1 MSFNHLTI
9 GSTTGF
15 NRGGN
20 PVAERA
26 AVQRQSNPSADA
38 PGQSAKVDAPVRR
51 NTLVAAMMQAM
62 QSLVGAS
69 PLSASPPGA
78 NPAAPATITITATAT
93 ATSNAATPTN
103 ATSATSVG
111 PADAP
116 TAAPS
121 RAPVDFKQ
129 LTHAFA
135 HAIYSAL
142 RGAEDASDSGRGG
155 RPENPGHQGHHGH
168 HGVSKS
174 TYGDLAQRLE
184 TLAQSLG
191 STPTAPAD
199 PVAPTATVP
208 VVQDPAPTGPTTAA
222 PTTPTTAA
230 PADSPLL
237 SAFKDLLSALAPSTP
252 PNAATADPASAKL
265 AAFLHQIA
273 QSLGLG
279 SSEPASD
286 VPASGSLINVTA

>member
-15 NRGGN
+15 NRGGS
-20 PVAERA
+20 PVAECA

-38 PGQSAKVDAPVRR
+38 PGQSAKADAPVRR
-51 NTLVAAMMQAM
+51 NTLVAAMMPAM
-62 QSLVGAS
+62 QSLVG
-69 PLSASPPGA
+69 ASPPGA
-78 NPAAPATITITATAT
+78 NPAAPATITITITATATAT

-208 VVQDPAPTGPTTAA
+208 VVPDPAPTGPTTAA

-252 PNAATADPASAKL
+252 PSAATADPASAKL

-279 SSEPASD
+279 SSETASD